1 MNENEVVCSRCKNPV
16 GYIYSVGSEDLLMIG
31 GVLIREVHGICVHCG
46 TEFHFSLAERKLQR
60 LLELV
65 TRQKSC

>member
-1 MNENEVVCSRCKNPV
+1 MSHDQIVCSKCKNPI
-16 GYIYSVGSEDLLMIG
+16 GYIYSAGSEDFLIIG

-46 TEFHFSLAERKLQR
+46 TEFHYSLAERKLQR